1 MPPRPSPAAAP
12 RLIKRYDNRKLY
24 DAGARRYVTI
34 EDIARLITA
43 GEDVFVQDRKTG
55 DDITSVVLAQVIL
68 DGVKE
73 RTGSI
78 PRQVLTRL
86 IRLGAGPAA
95 AWAEWDGPQEA
106 ATRARAEAERIAG
119 DIAASVQHLVA
130 EAQGTVENRLR
141 QWLPK
146 QPTTRGRKSAPRS
159 GGIHSRREAEGG
171 PGRETRRSVSS
182 HKMKKRRRTT

>member
-1 MPPRPSPAAAP
+1 MPPRSSPVAAP

-43 GEDVFVQDRKTG
+43 GEDVLVQDRKSG
-55 DDITSVVLAQVIL
+55 EDITTVVLAQVIL

-106 ATRARAEAERIAG
+106 AARARVEAERIAT
-119 DIAASVQHLVA
+119 DIASSVQHLVA
-130 EAQGTVENRLR
+130 EAQGTVESRLR
-141 QWLPK
+141 QWLPRPRRTK
-146 QPTTRGRKSAPRS
+146 RRKPRPPS
-159 GGIHSRREAEGG
+159 GG
-171 PGRETRRSVSS
+171 TR
-182 HKMKKRRRTT
+182 KGKRTT

>member
-1 MPPRPSPAAAP
+1 MPTRPSPAAP
-12 RLIKRYDNRKLY
+12 RSIKRYDNRKLY

-43 GEDVFVQDRKTG
+43 GEDVLVQDQKSG

-68 DGVKE
+68 DGVKV
-73 RTGSI
+73 RTDSI

-119 DIAASVQHLVA
+119 DFAASVQHLVA
-130 EAQGTVENRLR
+130 EAQGTVESRLR
-141 QWLPK
+141 QWLPPQERTK
-146 QPTTRGRKSAPRS
+146 RRKPRRPSAGTR
-159 GGIHSRREAEGG
+159 
-171 PGRETRRSVSS
+171 
-182 HKMKKRRRTT
+182 KRRRTT

>member
-1 MPPRPSPAAAP
+1 MPARPSPAAGP

-43 GEDVFVQDRKTG
+43 GEDVEVQDQKSG

-73 RTGSI
+73 RTDSI

-86 IRLGAGPAA
+86 IRLGGGPLS
-95 AWAEWDGPQEA
+95 AWPDWEGPQETVA
-106 ATRARAEAERIAG
+106 RARAEAERFAV
-119 DIAASVQHLVA
+119 SVQRILA
-130 EAQGTVENRLR
+130 DAQNTVESGLR
-141 QWLPK
+141 HLLPPK
-146 QPTTRGRKSAPRS
+146 ERPRGR
-159 GGIHSRREAEGG
+159 
-171 PGRETRRSVSS
+171 TRRSRSPRKPATPS
-182 HKMKKRRRTT
+182 GGMRKRRRTT

>member
-1 MPPRPSPAAAP
+1 MPARPSPATAP

-43 GEDVFVQDRKTG
+43 GEDVFVQDQKSG
-55 DDITSVVLAQVIL
+55 ADITSVVLAQVIL

-73 RTGSI
+73 RTDSI

-106 ATRARAEAERIAG
+106 AAKARAEAERIAG

-130 EAQGTVENRLR
+130 EAQGTVESRLR
-141 QWLPK
+141 QWLPQQK
-146 QPTTRGRKSAPRS
+146 RKGTKRRNPGPPS
-159 GGIHSRREAEGG
+159 GG
-171 PGRETRRSVSS
+171 TR
-182 HKMKKRRRTT
+182 KRKRTT